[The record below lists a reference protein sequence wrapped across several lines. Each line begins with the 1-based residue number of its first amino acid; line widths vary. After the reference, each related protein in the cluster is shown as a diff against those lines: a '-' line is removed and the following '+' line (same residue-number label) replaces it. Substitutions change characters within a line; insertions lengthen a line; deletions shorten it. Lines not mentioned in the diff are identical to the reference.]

1 MVENS
6 MTLAAWLVSEKP
18 FCVKE
23 FQKTLFTLSQIPDE
37 NAHYNYES
45 AWRNW
50 ASQCLERKISF
61 PAPVKDIIKYLTFLF
76 NYGNEYRTTN
86 LHRSAISAFCECI
99 DGFPVEKHFRI
110 VPGLFSLRLSKLR
123 YMFVWDV
130 KQILDFVKEKFG
142 DNDQLS
148 NKELTLKVTILLT
161 LTTSYR
167 ISTLYILDL
176 NHMIKK
182 KQILSI

>member
-1 MVENS
+1 
-6 MTLAAWLVSEKP
+6 
-18 FCVKE
+18 
-23 FQKTLFTLSQIPDE
+23 
-37 NAHYNYES
+37 
-45 AWRNW
+45 
-50 ASQCLERKISF
+50 
-61 PAPVKDIIKYLTFLF
+61 
-76 NYGNEYRTTN
+76 
-86 LHRSAISAFCECI
+86 
-99 DGFPVEKHFRI
+99 
-110 VPGLFSLRLSKLR
+110 
-123 YMFVWDV
+123 MFVWDV